1 MKKCS
6 YVLAFLIVLSPNAF
20 TQRIK
25 PNGTFVLNLDYAKFR
40 NDEKSGYLEIYY
52 GFYPQLINYVR
63 MGDRYVGVMK
73 LETRLTEVATGERLI
88 NDRSNV
94 PISISDTSDP
104 SYRYPRVSQAGY
116 AIPTGEY
123 RLEVMVTDT
132 LDPSVRDSA
141 TLPISVQAISA
152 KAAISDIEL
161 CSSIK
166 ASEEKGSTFYKN
178 TLDVVPNPTLLFGV
192 ISQPMMFSYVEFY
205 NLAAGDSYKVKTQI
219 LSPDGKV
226 VKETSKDK
234 KYGVKNAVEAGMT
247 NVASLASGK
256 YRVRIM
262 LVDTTGSVLA
272 QSEKTF
278 FTYNPHV
285 QTSQSAAI
293 SAMATQLAGLSSEEL
308 AEEFRAAQYV
318 ATDQEIKTFTQITSL
333 EGRRDFLARFWAD
346 VEGGRLGIAG
356 FTRVGYLQRISTA
369 NQRYRS
375 MGKDGWRTDRGR
387 VLVLYAEPDEVE
399 RHSSSQE
406 GKPYEVW
413 HYNSIENGVEFIF
426 VDRTGFSDYVLVHST
441 KRGELRDDTWQRF
454 LQ

>member
-1 MKKCS
+1 MRSCS
-6 YVLAFLIVLSPNAF
+6 CVLALLIALSP
-20 TQRIK
+20 TVLPQQIK
-25 PNGTFVLNLDYAKFR
+25 PSGTFVLNLDYAKFR

-52 GFYPQLINYVR
+52 GFYPQLINYRKV
-63 MGDRYVGVMK
+63 GDRFVGVMR
-73 LETRLTEVATGERLI
+73 LETRLTAVSSGERII

-104 SYRYPRVSQAGY
+104 SYRYPRVSQVGY
-116 AIPTGEY
+116 AVPNGEY

-141 TLPISVQAISA
+141 NLPISVQSIPLTIAS
-152 KAAISDIEL
+152 SDIEL

-166 ASEEKGSTFYKN
+166 PSEEKGGSFYKN
-178 TLDVVPNPTLLFGV
+178 TLDVVPNPTLLFGIV
-192 ISQPMMFSYVEFY
+192 SQPMMFSYVEFY
-205 NLAAGDSYKVKTQI
+205 NLDAGNSYKVKTQV
-219 LSPDGKV
+219 LSSDGKV
-226 VKETSKDK
+226 AKESSKDK
-234 KYGVKNAVEAGMT
+234 KYGVKNAVEAGTT
-247 NVASLASGK
+247 NVASLVSGK
-256 YRVRIM
+256 YRIRII
-262 LVDTTGSVLA
+262 LVDTAGSVLT

-285 QTSQSAAI
+285 QAGQSAAI
-293 SAMATQLAGLSSEEL
+293 SAMATQLAGLTSEEL
-308 AEEFRAAQYV
+308 AEEFRMSQYV

-346 VEGGRLGIAG
+346 VEGGRLGITG
-356 FTRVGYLQRISTA
+356 FTRAGYLQRISTA
-369 NQRYRS
+369 NQRFRS
-375 MGKDGWRTDRGR
+375 LGKDGWRTDRGR

-413 HYNSIENGVEFIF
+413 RYNSIENGVEFVF
-426 VDRTGFSDYVLVHST
+426 VDRTGFSDYVLVNST